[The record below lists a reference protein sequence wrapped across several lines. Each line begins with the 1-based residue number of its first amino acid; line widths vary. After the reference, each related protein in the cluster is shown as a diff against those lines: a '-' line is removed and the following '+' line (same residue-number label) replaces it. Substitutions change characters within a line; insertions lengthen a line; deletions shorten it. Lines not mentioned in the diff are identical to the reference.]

1 MSFELPPLPYAN
13 DALEPYIDAQTM
25 QIHHQM
31 HHGTYVNKLNAALEG
46 HPELQSKTL
55 DALMRELSALPPPVR
70 SAVRNHGGGHYNHS
84 IFWTLM
90 APNAGGEPTGAIA
103 AAIGDLFGDFENFK
117 RRFNDA
123 GTNHFGSGFVWLVRT
138 GEGKLEIVSLPN
150 QDNPLSDGHFPILCN
165 DVWEHAYYL
174 KYQSRRAEY
183 LKQWWNTVN
192 WEIVNHR
199 LAAAAH
205 QPVTGAG

>member
-1 MSFELPPLPYAN
+1 MPFELPPLPYAN

-55 DALMRELSALPPPVR
+55 DALIRELSALPAQVR
-70 SAVRNHGGGHYNHS
+70 TAVRNHGGGHYNHS

-103 AAIGDLFGDFENFK
+103 EAIADGFGNFENFK
-117 RRFNDA
+117 QRFNDA

-138 GEGKLEIVSLPN
+138 SDGKLEIVGLPN

-192 WEIVNHR
+192 WEIVNNR
-199 LAAAAH
+199 LAAA
-205 QPVTGAG
+205 QC